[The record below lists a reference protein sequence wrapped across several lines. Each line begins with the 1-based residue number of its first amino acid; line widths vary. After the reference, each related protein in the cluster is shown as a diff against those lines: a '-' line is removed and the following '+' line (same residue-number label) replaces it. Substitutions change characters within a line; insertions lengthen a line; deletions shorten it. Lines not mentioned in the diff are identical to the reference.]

1 MWRGTRRLLLLTVP
15 SPVKLVNARL
25 RNEAKLALSRNPHGS
40 AAALIDD
47 CVACAVD
54 KLMAEAGGPAWDPA
68 GFGQLRDSVR
78 GSLADTVF
86 GVVERVRR
94 ILAIAYDL
102 ERRLAATRAPA
113 LLPALADIR
122 SQLSGLVYAG
132 FVAATGW
139 WRLPD
144 LVRYLRA
151 IERRLDRLPD
161 NPQRDRE
168 QMHTIQEI
176 QREYARLRAQ
186 LPPSDNLAGIRW
198 MIEELRVNYF
208 AQALGT
214 PQPISDRRIYR
225 AMDDLTG
232 QTS

>member
-1 MWRGTRRLLLLTVP
+1 
-15 SPVKLVNARL
+15 
-25 RNEAKLALSRNPHGS
+25 
-40 AAALIDD
+40 
-47 CVACAVD
+47 
-54 KLMAEAGGPAWDPA
+54 
-68 GFGQLRDSVR
+68 
-78 GSLADTVF
+78 
-86 GVVERVRR
+86 
-94 ILAIAYDL
+94 
-102 ERRLAATRAPA
+102 
-113 LLPALADIR
+113 
-122 SQLSGLVYAG
+122 VYAG

-151 IERRLDRLPD
+151 VERRLDRLPE

-176 QREYARLRAQ
+176 QQEYARLRAQ
-186 LPPSDNLAGIRW
+186 LPPSDNLAEIRW